1 MKHKNLVIIY
11 CVCIFIALVPIIYCL
26 FYYLDIP
33 NIKRNIDFTAVYDN
47 ESNNIYVEITNNTDD
62 MAVTYYENYI
72 IFKKENSVWYQI
84 MEDKGLSL
92 FRAECWIMPPYSGDN
107 IEKVK
112 FPAYKGVYDQDK
124 KLESGLYK
132 LQMRVNVY
140 DSSQFSIL
148 SPENYK
154 NDGTFTIKASP
165 RSRSFDIETEFT
177 VE

>member
-1 MKHKNLVIIY
+1 MKHKKLVIIY
-11 CVCIFIALVPIIYCL
+11 AVCIFIALVPIIYCV

-33 NIKRNIDFTAVYDN
+33 NIKRKIDFTAVYDN

-62 MAVTYYENYI
+62 MAVTYYKNYI
-72 IFKKENSVWYQI
+72 IYKKENSVWYQI

-92 FRAECWIMPPYSGDN
+92 FPAECWIMPPYSGDN
-107 IEKVK
+107 IKKDK
-112 FPAYKGVYDQDK
+112 FPAYKGVYDQDT

-148 SPENYK
+148 SPESYK
-154 NDGTFTIKASP
+154 KDGTFTEKSP
-165 RSRSFDIETEFT
+165 AKSRSFEIETEFT

>member
-1 MKHKNLVIIY
+1 MKHKNLVIIILVFIFLTFIPILY
-11 CVCIFIALVPIIYCL
+11 YVCT
-26 FYYLDIP
+26 YLDIP